1 MNELQY
7 VILNESRHYFR
18 FAAQS
23 MALVFGMNSSQ
34 KEIFIRNYFNEEQI
48 NQLKIKWVIFIR
60 IIISDNNN
68 NVEHLKSS
76 VSKD

>member
-48 NQLKIKWVIFIR
+48 NQLKIK
-60 IIISDNNN
+60 
-68 NVEHLKSS
+68 
-76 VSKD
+76 